1 MFCALN
7 LIPIQ
12 GVGSQA
18 EIIIDQVEFPTLLRS
33 ASLKIGLIKMMN
45 WVNEIKN
52 NLFKIGCKILP

>member
-45 WVNEIKN
+45 
-52 NLFKIGCKILP
+52 